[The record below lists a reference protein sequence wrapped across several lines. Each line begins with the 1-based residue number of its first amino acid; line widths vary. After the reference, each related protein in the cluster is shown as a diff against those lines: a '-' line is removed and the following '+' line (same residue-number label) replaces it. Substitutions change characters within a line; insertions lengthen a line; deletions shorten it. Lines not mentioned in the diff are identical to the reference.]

1 MNNILLIFF
10 CFFIFK
16 QTLGDEIRTS
26 MIINNCNL
34 CHTDTSDN
42 VKNIFFL
49 KNLEKDYFLSKM
61 YSYKKEKE
69 NSVMKRILIPLNE
82 LDIIEMADYLYG
94 ED

>member
-1 MNNILLIFF
+1 MNKLLLIFL
-10 CFFIFK
+10 CFFILKKTF
-16 QTLGDEIRTS
+16 GDEIRTS

-34 CHTDTSDN
+34 CHTDTSSN
-42 VKNIFFL
+42 VKNIPYL
-49 KNLEKDYFLSKM
+49 KSLEKDYFLSQM
-61 YSYKKEKE
+61 YSYKKEKK

>member
-1 MNNILLIFF
+1 MNNLLLIFF

-16 QTLGDEIRTS
+16 QPLGDEIRTS

-34 CHTDTSDN
+34 CHTDTSRN
-42 VKNIFFL
+42 AKNIPYL

-61 YSYKKEKE
+61 YSYKKEKK
-69 NSVMKRILIPLNE
+69 NSVMNRILIPLNE

>member
-1 MNNILLIFF
+1 MNNLLLIFF

-16 QTLGDEIRTS
+16 QSLGDEIRTS

-34 CHTDTSDN
+34 CHTDSSTD
-42 VKNIFFL
+42 VKNIPYL

-61 YSYKKEKE
+61 YSYKKEKN

-94 ED
+94 EN

>member
-1 MNNILLIFF
+1 MNNLLLIFF

-42 VKNIFFL
+42 VKNIPYL
-49 KNLEKDYFLSKM
+49 KNLEKEYFYQKCIVIR
-61 YSYKKEKE
+61 KKRK
-69 NSVMKRILIPLNE
+69 IQL
-82 LDIIEMADYLYG
+82 
-94 ED
+94 